1 MYVAQLHFTQTLTTK
16 IAGELGVRA
25 TRVLRMDL
33 DEFCERIKKQYPEI
47 SDKADTEY
55 DKYWNS
61 IVKMEFS
68 SYSWFESLANA
79 LNSEMKKK
87 VSIEKYRSLLETV
100 SKEYKVGVD
109 EVKKAIDVAF
119 VENLFWQVSASDA
132 SIYWEA
138 LPKNLQDLYVGFHSR
153 APL

>member
-1 MYVAQLHFTQTLTTK
+1 
-16 IAGELGVRA
+16 
-25 TRVLRMDL
+25 MDL
-33 DEFCERIKKQYPEI
+33 DEFCESIKKKYPEI
-47 SDKADTEY
+47 SSKADTEY

-61 IVKMEFS
+61 IVKTDFS

-87 VSIEKYRSLLETV
+87 VSIEKYKVLLETIG
-100 SKEYKVGVD
+100 KEYRVGVD

-138 LPKNLQDLYVGFHSR
+138 LPKNLQALYVGFHSHT
-153 APL
+153 PL